1 MKKNTKKNILFCLS
15 TEKGFAVLKAAKND
29 LDINIFVSTFKEVK
43 VSKSYDYKI
52 KDYSSKNNIPVHKWK
67 NIDKNNS
74 VWLKNNKIWAI
85 VCVGWRYMIPK
96 EWIRFLEGR
105 VIVTHDSL
113 LPKYRGFAPL
123 ASALI
128 NGETKTGVTVMLAGD
143 EVDSG
148 DIIYQ
153 KVIKIEKNDTINDLI
168 KKTIPLFTGGI
179 IESLNNLM
187 IGDIKKIKQ
196 KYSEATYSI
205 WRDDEDLW
213 INWNESAE
221 LINNKIRAMGSPYLG
236 ARTRMKGKIV
246 IINKAEIVDDIS
258 FEIRQPGKV
267 WKITEAGMPF
277 VVCGKGMLMIAEA
290 KIGQKSLIPLKKLRI
305 RFN

>member
-1 MKKNTKKNILFCLS
+1 MKKNILFCLS
-15 TEKGFAVLKAAKND
+15 TEKGFSVLKAAHND
-29 LDINIFVSTFKEVK
+29 WDINIYLSTFKEVK
-43 VSKSYDYKI
+43 VSKSYDVEI
-52 KDYSSKNNIPVHKWK
+52 KNFSSKNNIPMYLWK
-67 NIDKNNS
+67 NIDKDNLD
-74 VWLKNNKIWAI
+74 WLKKNKIWAI

-96 EWIRFLEGR
+96 EWISFLKGR

-128 NGETKTGVTVMLAGD
+128 NGETKTGVTIMMAGN

-153 KVIKIEKNDTINDLI
+153 KIINIDKNDTINDLI
-168 KKTIPLFTGGI
+168 KKSIPLFTEGV

-187 IGDIKKIKQ
+187 SGKIKKIKQ
-196 KYSEATYSI
+196 KNSEATYSI
-205 WRDDEDLW
+205 WRDEEDLW
-213 INWNESAE
+213 IDWDETSE
-221 LINNKIRAMGSPYLG
+221 TINNKIRAMGNPYLG
-236 ARTRMKGKIV
+236 ARTRMKDKIV
-246 IINKAEIVDDIS
+246 IIKKAEIVDDIF

-267 WKITEAGMPF
+267 WKLSEVGMPF
-277 VVCGKGMLMIAEA
+277 VVCGKGVLMITEAEVE
-290 KIGQKSLIPLKKLRI
+290 KKSLVPLKKLRV